1 MNQIARNK
9 EMKNKSRSLIGIAL
23 LLGSDLAFARGGGGG
38 GGGGGLGLIVGV
50 VILVAIMI
58 SVFKK

>member
-1 MNQIARNK
+1 
-9 EMKNKSRSLIGIAL
+9 MKNKSRSLIGIAL
-23 LLGSDLAFARGGGGG
+23 LVVSDLAFARGG

-50 VILVAIMI
+50 VILVAVMI